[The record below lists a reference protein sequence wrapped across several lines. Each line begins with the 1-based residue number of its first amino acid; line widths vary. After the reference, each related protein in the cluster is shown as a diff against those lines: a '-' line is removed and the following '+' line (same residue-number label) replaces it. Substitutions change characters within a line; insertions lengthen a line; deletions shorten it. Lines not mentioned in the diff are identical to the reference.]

1 LLLLAPVGSD
11 CRAHQWGGDRQ
22 SPPQPTLLPQLLS
35 PGCFRGLQ
43 GLHADDFGPPL
54 CLNLGGYPIKGS
66 AAAATTE
73 QRQQPPGGYPGITQ
87 GHVDALGAHR
97 SHRVGR
103 IAKQQQAR
111 LAPALR

>member
-11 CRAHQWGGDRQ
+11 CRAHKGGGDRQ

-35 PGCFRGLQ
+35 PGGFGGLQ
-43 GLHADDFGPPL
+43 GLHICDFGPPL
-54 CLNLGGYPIKGS
+54 RLNLDSHPIKGS
-66 AAAATTE
+66 AAAATVE

-103 IAKQQQAR
+103 IAKQ
-111 LAPALR
+111 

>member
-11 CRAHQWGGDRQ
+11 RGAHKGCGDRQ

-35 PGCFRGLQ
+35 PGCFGSLQ

-54 CLNLGGYPIKGS
+54 RLNLDGHPIKGS
-66 AAAATTE
+66 AAAATAE
-73 QRQQPPGGYPGITQ
+73 QRQQPHGGYPGITQ
-87 GHVDALGAHR
+87 GHVDALGSHR

-103 IAKQQQAR
+103 IAKQ
-111 LAPALR
+111 